1 MADHRD
7 DDEPDGASPSPGVL
21 AAFRAQ
27 VTPDLYKTAERCARK
42 WAKLP
47 RRAGRRVDNLY
58 IRELVNDAIQDTW
71 TGALRWD
78 PERQTL
84 LQHIRDVIRGRAWN
98 DARQARRFPHV
109 AWNAAANDESSDR
122 IEIEVLE
129 ARSSDD
135 DLAAPGLAR
144 LVEQLATELRAHVA
158 DNPAACAILECWALG
173 IVECDEVLVRTGLSR
188 NKFKAGR
195 RRLLSCAR
203 LLPTDLRDAARD
215 FLRSAS

>member
-7 DDEPDGASPSPGVL
+7 DDTPDGASPSPGVL

-27 VTPDLYKTAERCARK
+27 ATPELFKAAERCARK
-42 WAKLP
+42 WANLP
-47 RRAGRRVDNLY
+47 RRAGRRIDNLY

-71 TGALRWD
+71 TGALQWD

-84 LQHIRDVIRGRAWN
+84 IQHIRDVIRGRAWN

-122 IEIEVLE
+122 IEIDV
-129 ARSSDD
+129 
-135 DLAAPGLAR
+135 LAACESDELALSGLTQLLET
-144 LVEQLATELRAHVA
+144 LVTALREHVA
-158 DNPAACAILECWALG
+158 DNDAALAILDCWAEG
-173 IVECDEVLVRTGLSR
+173 IVECDEVMARTGLSR

-195 RRLLSCAR
+195 RRLLSSAQ
-203 LLPTDLRDAARD
+203 LLSGELHGAVRD
-215 FLRSAS
+215 FLRRAS

>member
-1 MADHRD
+1 MADHR

-27 VTPDLYKTAERCARK
+27 ATPELYKAAERSARK
-42 WAKLP
+42 WAQLP

-71 TGALRWD
+71 TGALQWD

-122 IEIEVLE
+122 IEIQILE
-129 ARSSDD
+129 ARTDD
-135 DLAAPGLAR
+135 QLDAPVLALLIQELAA
-144 LVEQLATELRAHVA
+144 ELREHVA
-158 DNPAACAILECWALG
+158 DNPAARAILDCWADG
-173 IVECDEVLVRTGLSR
+173 VVECDEILSRTGLSR

-195 RRLLSCAR
+195 RRLLSCTR
-203 LLPTDLRDAARD
+203 LLPDELRDAARD
-215 FLRSAS
+215 FLRRAS